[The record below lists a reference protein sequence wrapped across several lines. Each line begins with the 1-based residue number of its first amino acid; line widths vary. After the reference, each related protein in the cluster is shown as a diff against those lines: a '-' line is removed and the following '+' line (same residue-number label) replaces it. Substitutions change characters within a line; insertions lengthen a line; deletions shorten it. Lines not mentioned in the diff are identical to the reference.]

1 MEDVI
6 ARIEG
11 YVLVVYPN
19 ILTDTGITDE
29 QLTYFV
35 TDVVD
40 RALVYMNRDMLV
52 VQYEEDIV
60 DYESDDDIWDTYD
73 YPIPPKLERTL
84 ANVVV
89 GVVRTIVARNA
100 SDSREIKRIKDQGQ
114 EVEYGTELTNF
125 LTSSN
130 DAEIFT
136 GSLTLL
142 DRYKLGTVLGSTK
155 SVYPTRPL

>member
-6 ARIEG
+6 ARIKG
-11 YVLVVYPN
+11 YALVMYPTL
-19 ILTDTGITDE
+19 LTDTGVTDD
-29 QLTYFV
+29 QLDYFV
-35 TDVVD
+35 ADVVD
-40 RALVYMNRDMLV
+40 RALVYMNRDQLV
-52 VQYEEDIV
+52 VQYEEDV
-60 DYESDDDIWDTYD
+60 ADYASDDDIWDRYD

-89 GVVRTIVARNA
+89 GVVRTITARND
-100 SDSREIKRIKDQGQ
+100 SDTREITSIKDQGQ
-114 EVEYGTELTNF
+114 EVQFGTELTNF

>member
-11 YVLVVYPN
+11 YVKVVYPN
-19 ILTDTGITDE
+19 ILTDAGITDE

-40 RALVYMNRDMLV
+40 RALVYMNREMLV
-52 VQYEEDIV
+52 KQYEEDV
-60 DYESDDDIWDTYD
+60 EDYASDDDIWDSYD